1 MSDTHPSIFSLTNKV
16 EKNQEPNK
24 VFSHTE
30 ENMLHLIERKE
41 EGRRERG
48 RKGGKRER
56 ERVFSDERPRRVNL
70 HQEGR
75 TVKKMVV
82 LRQVAAAATET
93 VTAGHRR
100 DSRTGR
106 IQIS

>member
-56 ERVFSDERPRRVNL
+56 EKEYFQMKGQGESTYIRK
-70 HQEGR
+70 EG
-75 TVKKMVV
+75 
-82 LRQVAAAATET
+82 Q
-93 VTAGHRR
+93 
-100 DSRTGR
+100 
-106 IQIS
+106 